1 MDRENEW
8 STMIWFVPTI
18 YITCTYAH
26 VEQWQT
32 IAELQILIAIAL
44 HMLVMCSAGSSL
56 PIRIIRV
63 KMTDKEFGYEIP
75 SKPMGFIFD

>member
-1 MDRENEW
+1 
-8 STMIWFVPTI
+8 MIWFVPTI

-63 KMTDKEFGYEIP
+63 KMTDKEFGYEIS